1 MPREYLDGKIKLEF
15 AERIGVSP
23 AYLSQMLW
31 WWRRPSLELAVRIE
45 RATNGEVPCSAWVD
59 GDASADAKDQPA
71 G

>member
-23 AYLSQMLW
+23 AYLSQMLGW
-31 WWRRPSLELAVRIE
+31 WSRPSLELAVRIE
-45 RATNGEVPCSAWVD
+45 RATNGAAPCSAWVD
-59 GDASADAKDQPA
+59 GDAPADAKGQPA